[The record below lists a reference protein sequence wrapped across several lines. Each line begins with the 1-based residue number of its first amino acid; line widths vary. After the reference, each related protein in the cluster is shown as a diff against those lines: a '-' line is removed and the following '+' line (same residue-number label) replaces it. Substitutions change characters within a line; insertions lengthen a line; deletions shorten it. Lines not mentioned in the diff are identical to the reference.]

1 MAETFHFDM
10 KHLIYALAFAMLG
23 AIMGYFFGIVF
34 YVTVYTSQ
42 AFNYT
47 IVHPIAVSVSSFP
60 LLSAVTFA
68 GLGFFGGWLFSVHR
82 DQNKQ

>member
-1 MAETFHFDM
+1 MAETFHFDI
-10 KHLIYALAFAMLG
+10 KHLIFALAFSALG

-34 YVTVYTSQ
+34 YITVYTTQ

-47 IVHPIAVSVSSFP
+47 IVHPIALSVSSFP
-60 LLSAVTFA
+60 LLSAVTFGA
-68 GLGFFGGWLFSVHR
+68 LGFFSGWIFSVYK